1 MEQYKLLK
9 TFLILTL
16 LIGFIV
22 LLTLSVKTGCTPDKK
37 ITESWLNY
45 ISIPFGQVTTPYDH
59 PITLYPCPEYRLPY
73 NWPVGVKRDFPIP
86 HIAPLKLG
94 VL

>member
-1 MEQYKLLK
+1 MEQTKQLK
-9 TFLILTL
+9 TFFAFILIVGLIIL
-16 LIGFIV
+16 LI
-22 LLTLSVKTGCTPDKK
+22 LSVKPGCGNSTHA
-37 ITESWLNY
+37 EGWLNY

-59 PITLYPCPEYRLPY
+59 PVALYPCPEYRLPY

-86 HIAPLKLG
+86 HIAPLKMG